1 MDIDKRL
8 RNAVQSYWDAR
19 RKNKAKQVQSGKIDA
34 GTRGEVTGGTQMG
47 ALEVLVSDILCEAG
61 LKKLDVRTR
70 TALELPGYFRATK
83 KWDLIVVS
91 NGTLVLAMEFKSQ
104 AGKSIGNNVN
114 NRTEEAVG
122 SAKDIWTAFRE
133 SRFGLPPA
141 PFLGYLFPLEDRNNV
156 RTPVSNKEPYF
167 QVDPEFRGE
176 AHLKDTKSLRRY
188 TGVSYSKRY
197 ELLCRRL
204 VLERL
209 YTSACFMTAT
219 NSPRTRISQPADDLT
234 FQRFVATLRGHVV
247 TFSESRK

>member
-1 MDIDKRL
+1 LDIDRRL
-8 RNAVQSYWDAR
+8 QAAVQSYWNAR
-19 RKNKAKQVQSGKIDA
+19 RRNKEKQIKSGKIDA

-91 NGTLVLAMEFKSQ
+91 NGALVLAMEFKSQ

-114 NRTEEAVG
+114 NRSEEAVG

-133 SRFGLPPA
+133 GRFGESLP
-141 PFLGYLFPLEDRNNV
+141 PFLGYLFLLEDRDNV
-156 RTPVSNKEPYF
+156 KLPVGNKEPYF
-167 QVDPEFRGE
+167 RVDPEFCSQADQGKR
-176 AHLKDTKSLRRY
+176 HSQHK
-188 TGVSYSKRY
+188 GVSYSKRY

-209 YTSACFMTAT
+209 YSSACFMMAT
-219 NSPRTRISQPADDLT
+219 NSRKTRVTQPAEDLT
-234 FQRFVATLRGHVV
+234 FQRFVAALRGHIV
-247 TFSESRK
+247 TFLGSRGK